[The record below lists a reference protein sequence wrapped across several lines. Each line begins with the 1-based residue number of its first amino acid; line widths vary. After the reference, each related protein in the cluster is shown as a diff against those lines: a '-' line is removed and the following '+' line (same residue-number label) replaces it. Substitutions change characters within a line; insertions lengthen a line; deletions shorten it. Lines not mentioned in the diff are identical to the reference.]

1 MTETTSK
8 TSRPRRPN
16 RWFGR
21 NSRQGNWIA
30 ALIIIVATTVLLL
43 LTTDDFA
50 TPQNASNLLAQAM
63 PLIIVAI
70 GQMIVIVLAGMDL
83 SVGSVMSLTTA
94 ILALDGSPFVLIPL
108 VFLAATS
115 IGLVNGIAIVR
126 LNVHPIIATL
136 SMQFIVIGI
145 AQLLRPVAGGSVP
158 DVVVGMV
165 AGSLLGIPAPVFW
178 AVFVVAAG
186 WKILHGSRFGL
197 HLFAIGGG
205 VASGQTDTAHNFGLK
220 DGRNIVL
227 AYVLSAL
234 FAALAGIFIAGRI
247 ASGDPSVGS
256 QFALDSITAVAI
268 GGTQLSGGIGGLH
281 GTILGAILM
290 ALLANGMNLAN
301 LSAFLQGAIKGII
314 LLLVV
319 ALQSRKKMGL

>member
-1 MTETTSK
+1 MTPQQDTKVKNAMLGKLTLQ
-8 TSRPRRPN
+8 T
-16 RWFGR
+16 
-21 NSRQGNWIA
+21 SRQGNWLA
-30 ALIIIVATTVLLL
+30 PLVIIVAVTALLIATTV
-43 LTTDDFA
+43 DFA

-83 SVGSVMSLTTA
+83 SVGSIISMTTA
-94 ILALDGSPFVLIPL
+94 ILALDGAPIALIPL
-108 VFLAATS
+108 AFAAALLV
-115 IGLVNGIAIVR
+115 GLVNGIAIVK

-136 SMQFIVIGI
+136 SMQFIVLGV

-158 DVVVGMV
+158 DFVVTMV
-165 AGSLLGIPAPVFW
+165 TGSVLGIPAPVFW
-178 AVFVVAAG
+178 AVFIVGLG

-205 VASGQTDTAHNFGLK
+205 VSSGQTDAAENYGIPAA
-220 DGRNIVL
+220 RNIII
-227 AYVLSAL
+227 AYLLSAF
-234 FAALAGIFIAGRI
+234 FAGLAGFFVAGRI
-247 ASGDPSVGS
+247 ASGDPGVGS

-268 GGTQLSGGIGGLH
+268 GGTQLSGGVGSLH
-281 GTILGAILM
+281 GTILGAVLM

-301 LSAFLQGAIKGII
+301 LSAFLQGAIKGAI
-314 LLLVV
+314 LLIVV

>member
-1 MTETTSK
+1 MTPIK
-8 TSRPRRPN
+8 QSRL
-16 RWFGR
+16 FGK
-21 NSRQGNWIA
+21 NSRQGNWWA
-30 ALIIIVATTVLLL
+30 PLIIICATTALLMATTV
-43 LTTDDFA
+43 DFA

-70 GQMIVIVLAGMDL
+70 GQMIVVVLAGMDL
-83 SVGSVMSLTTA
+83 SVGSVMSMTTA
-94 ILALDGSPFVLIPL
+94 LLALDGSPLALIPL
-108 VFLAATS
+108 VFLAAMLV
-115 IGLVNGIAIVR
+115 GLINGVAIVK

-136 SMQFIVIGI
+136 SMQFIVLGI

-158 DVVVGMV
+158 DIVVTVVTGAV
-165 AGSLLGIPAPVFW
+165 LGIPAPVFW
-178 AVFVVAAG
+178 AVAVTLVS

-205 VASGQTDTAHNFGLK
+205 VASGQTNAAHNYGLR
-220 DGRNIVL
+220 DQRNTIL
-227 AYVLSAL
+227 AYVLSAV
-234 FAALAGIFIAGRI
+234 FAALAGIFVAGRI
-247 ASGDPSVGS
+247 GSGDPNVGT

-281 GTILGAILM
+281 GTILGAVLM

-301 LSAFLQGAIKGII
+301 LSAFLQGAIKGAI
-314 LLLVV
+314 LLIVV

>member
-1 MTETTSK
+1 MTAIK
-8 TSRPRRPN
+8 PSRL
-16 RWFGR
+16 FGK
-21 NSRQGNWIA
+21 NSRQGNWWA
-30 ALIIIVATTVLLL
+30 PLIIICATTALLVATTV
-43 LTTDDFA
+43 DFA

-70 GQMIVIVLAGMDL
+70 GQMIVVVLAGMDL
-83 SVGSVMSLTTA
+83 SVGSVMSMTTA
-94 ILALDGSPFVLIPL
+94 LLALDGSPLALIPL
-108 VFLAATS
+108 VFLAAMLV
-115 IGLVNGIAIVR
+115 GLINGVAIVK

-136 SMQFIVIGI
+136 SMQFIVLGI

-158 DVVVGMV
+158 DIVVTMV
-165 AGSLLGIPAPVFW
+165 NGSVFGIPAPVFW
-178 AVFVVAAG
+178 AVAITLVS

-205 VASGQTDTAHNFGLK
+205 VASGQTDAVHNYGLS
-220 DGRNIVL
+220 DQRNTVF
-227 AYVLSAL
+227 AYMLSAT
-234 FAALAGIFIAGRI
+234 FAALAGIFVAGRI
-247 ASGDPSVGS
+247 GSGDPNVGT

-281 GTILGAILM
+281 GTILGAVLM

-301 LSAFLQGAIKGII
+301 LSAFLQGAIKGAI
-314 LLLVV
+314 LLIVV

>member
-1 MTETTSK
+1 MTDTSTTPTPAAK
-8 TSRPRRPN
+8 PN
-16 RWFGR
+16 RWLGK
-21 NSRQGNWIA
+21 NSRQGNWLA
-30 ALIIIVATTVLLL
+30 ALVIIVATLVLLL

-83 SVGSVMSLTTA
+83 SVGSVISLTTA
-94 ILALDGSPFVLIPL
+94 ILALDGSPIVLIPL
-108 VFLAATS
+108 VFLSAIS

-136 SMQFIVIGI
+136 SMQFIVLGI

-158 DVVVGMV
+158 DVVVSLV
-165 AGSLLGIPAPVFW
+165 TGSVLGIPAPVFW
-178 AVFVVAAG
+178 GVLVIGAG

-205 VASGQTDTAHNFGLK
+205 IASGQDDTAHNFGLK
-220 DGRNIVL
+220 ARRNIVL
-227 AYVLSAL
+227 AYMLSAL
-234 FAALAGIFIAGRI
+234 FAALAGFFIAGRI
-247 ASGDPSVGS
+247 GSGDPGVGS

-268 GGTQLSGGIGGLH
+268 GGTQLSGGVGGLH
-281 GTILGAILM
+281 GTILGAVLM

-301 LSAFLQGAIKGII
+301 LSAFLQGAIKGVI

>member
-1 MTETTSK
+1 MSTSSS
-8 TSRPRRPN
+8 TPSRPRKPN
-16 RWFGR
+16 CWFGR
-21 NSRQGNWIA
+21 NSRQGNWLA
-30 ALIIIVATTVLLL
+30 ALSIIAVTTMLLL
-43 LTTDDFA
+43 LTTEDFA

-63 PLIIVAI
+63 PLIILAI
-70 GQMIVIVLAGMDL
+70 GQMIVIVLGGMDL

-115 IGLVNGIAIVR
+115 IGLVNGVAIVR

-136 SMQFIVIGI
+136 SMQFIVLGI

-158 DVVVGMV
+158 DVVVSLV
-165 AGSLLGIPAPVFW
+165 TGSLLGIPAPAFW
-178 AVFVVAAG
+178 AVLVVAAG

-205 VASGQTDTAHNFGLK
+205 AASGQADTAHNFGLN
-220 DGRNIVL
+220 DQRNIIL

-234 FAALAGIFIAGRI
+234 FAAIAGCFIAGRI
-247 ASGDPSVGS
+247 GSGDPGVGA

-268 GGTQLSGGIGGLH
+268 GGTQLSGGVGGLH

-290 ALLANGMNLAN
+290 VLLANGMNLAN
-301 LSAFLQGAIKGII
+301 LSAFLQGTIKGII

>member
-1 MTETTSK
+1 MTDTS
-8 TSRPRRPN
+8 SRPHSASKPN
-16 RWFGR
+16 RWFGK
-21 NSRQGNWIA
+21 NSRQGNWSA
-30 ALIIIVATTVLLL
+30 ALGIILATTLLL
-43 LTTDDFA
+43 LVTTDDFA

-83 SVGSVMSLTTA
+83 SVGSVISLTTA
-94 ILALDGSPFVLIPL
+94 ILALNGSPVVLIPL
-108 VFLAATS
+108 VFLVAAG
-115 IGLVNGIAIVR
+115 IGFVNGIAIVR

-136 SMQFIVIGI
+136 SMQFIVLGI

-158 DVVVGMV
+158 DLVVRLVT
-165 AGSLLGIPAPVFW
+165 GSVLGVPASVFW
-178 AVFVVAAG
+178 AVLVIGVG

-205 VASGQTDTAHNFGLK
+205 VASGQADTAHNFGIK
-220 DGRNIVL
+220 DQRNIVL

-234 FAALAGIFIAGRI
+234 FAALAGFFIAGRI
-247 ASGDPSVGS
+247 ASGDPGVGA

-268 GGTQLSGGIGGLH
+268 GGTQLSGGVGGLH

-301 LSAFLQGAIKGII
+301 FSAFLQGAIKGVI

>member
-1 MTETTSK
+1 MTNHVKTTG
-8 TSRPRRPN
+8 RPRAAIRL
-16 RWFGR
+16 FGK
-21 NSRQGNWIA
+21 NSRQGNWWA
-30 ALIIIVATTVLLL
+30 ALLIIFLTTVLLIT
-43 LTTDDFA
+43 TTDDFA

-108 VFLAATS
+108 VFLAATAV
-115 IGLVNGIAIVR
+115 GLVNGIAIVR

-136 SMQFIVIGI
+136 SMQFIVLGI

-158 DVVVGMV
+158 EVVVTLV
-165 AGSLLGIPAPVFW
+165 TGSVLGIPAPVFW
-178 AVFVVAAG
+178 AVAVIGIG

-205 VASGQTDTAHNFGLK
+205 VASGQSDTAHNFGLK
-220 DGRNIVL
+220 DQRDIVL

-234 FAALAGIFIAGRI
+234 FAALAGFFIAGRI

-268 GGTQLSGGIGGLH
+268 GGTQLSGGVGGLH

-301 LSAFLQGAIKGII
+301 LSAFLQGAIKGVI

>member
-1 MTETTSK
+1 MTNQVKTTGG
-8 TSRPRRPN
+8 TRAVSRL
-16 RWFGR
+16 FGK
-21 NSRQGNWIA
+21 NSRQGNWWA
-30 ALIIIVATTVLLL
+30 ALLIIFLTTALLIT
-43 LTTDDFA
+43 TTDDFA

-94 ILALDGSPFVLIPL
+94 ILALGGSPFILIPL
-108 VFLAATS
+108 VFVAAIA

-136 SMQFIVIGI
+136 SMQFIVLGI

-158 DVVVGMV
+158 DVVVSV
-165 AGSLLGIPAPVFW
+165 VTGSLLGIPAPVFW
-178 AVFVVAAG
+178 AVAVIGIG

-205 VASGQTDTAHNFGLK
+205 VASGQSDTAHNFGLK
-220 DGRNIVL
+220 DQREIVL

-234 FAALAGIFIAGRI
+234 FAALAGFFIAGRI

-268 GGTQLSGGIGGLH
+268 GGTQLSGGVGGLH

-301 LSAFLQGAIKGII
+301 LSAFLQGAIKGVI

>member
-1 MTETTSK
+1 MTDHSSPASQTPT
-8 TSRPRRPN
+8 PN
-16 RWFGR
+16 RFFGK
-21 NSRQGNWIA
+21 NSRQGNWWA
-30 ALIIIVATTVLLL
+30 PLGIIVITVGLLL

-50 TPQNASNLLAQAM
+50 SSQNASNLLAQAM

-94 ILALDGSPFVLIPL
+94 ILALDGSPLVLIPL
-108 VFLAATS
+108 VFLAAIS
-115 IGLVNGIAIVR
+115 VGLINGVAIVR

-136 SMQFIVIGI
+136 SMQFIVLGI

-158 DVVVGMV
+158 DLVVTLVTGR
-165 AGSLLGIPAPVFW
+165 LLGIPAPVFW
-178 AVFVVAAG
+178 AVLVTALG

-205 VASGQTDTAHNFGLK
+205 VSSGQPDTAHNFGLK
-220 DGRNIVL
+220 EERNIVA

-234 FAALAGIFIAGRI
+234 FAALAGFFIAGRI
-247 ASGDPSVGS
+247 GSGDPGVGA

-268 GGTQLSGGIGGLH
+268 GGTQLSGGVGGLH

-301 LSAFLQGAIKGII
+301 LSAFLQGAIKGVI

>member
-1 MTETTSK
+1 MNGSGSTVID
-8 TSRPRRPN
+8 RLRNGRF
-16 RWFGR
+16 FGR
-21 NSRQGNWIA
+21 NSRQGNWWA
-30 ALIIIVATTVLLL
+30 PLVLIVATVFVLI
-43 LTTDDFA
+43 TTTGDFA

-94 ILALDGSPFVLIPL
+94 ILALDGSPIVLISA
-108 VFLAATS
+108 VFLAATA
-115 IGLVNGIAIVR
+115 IGLINGVAIVK

-136 SMQFIVIGI
+136 SMQFIVLGI
-145 AQLLRPVAGGSVP
+145 AQLLRPVAGGAVP
-158 DVVVGMV
+158 DVVVSVVTGTV
-165 AGSLLGIPAPVFW
+165 IGIPAPVIW
-178 AVFVVAAG
+178 AVLVIGLA

-205 VASGQTDTAHNFGLK
+205 VASGQTDAAHNFGLPDK
-220 DGRNIVL
+220 RNIVA

-234 FAALAGIFIAGRI
+234 FAALAGVFVAGRI
-247 ASGDPSVGS
+247 ASGDPGVGA

-268 GGTQLSGGIGGLH
+268 GGTQLSGGVGGLH

-301 LSAFLQGAIKGII
+301 LSAFLQGAIKGVI
-314 LLLVV
+314 LLAVV

>member
-1 MTETTSK
+1 MTVPSSAPK
-8 TSRPRRPN
+8 RGPKIN
-16 RWFGR
+16 RWLGK
-21 NSRQGNWIA
+21 NSRQGNWWA
-30 ALIIIVATTVLLL
+30 ALAIILATILLL
-43 LTTDDFA
+43 LVTTDQFA
-50 TPQNASNLLAQAM
+50 TPQNASNLLSQAM

-83 SVGSVMSLTTA
+83 SVGSVISLTTA

-108 VFLAATS
+108 VFLAAS
-115 IGLVNGIAIVR
+115 AVGLINGVAIVR

-136 SMQFIVIGI
+136 SMQFIVLGV
-145 AQLLRPVAGGSVP
+145 AQLLRPVAGGTVPEVVIVLVTGSV
-158 DVVVGMV
+158 
-165 AGSLLGIPAPVFW
+165 LGIPATVFW
-178 AVFVVAAG
+178 GVAVVGVG

-220 DGRNIVL
+220 DQRNIVV
-227 AYVLSAL
+227 AYVISAV
-234 FAALAGIFIAGRI
+234 FAALAGLFIAGRI
-247 ASGDPSVGS
+247 GSGDPGVGS

-268 GGTQLSGGIGGLH
+268 GGTQLSGGAGGLH

-301 LSAFLQGAIKGII
+301 LSAFLQGAIKGVI